1 MIIFLL
7 YWTYDMINRIHEKAL
22 RRVYDD
28 YTSNFYELMV
38 RIVYDDYNSTFN
50 ELMVR

>member
-1 MIIFLL
+1 M
-7 YWTYDMINRIHEKAL
+7 NRIHERAL

-28 YTSNFYELMV
+28 YTSTFNEIYGKINRIHERAL
-38 RIVYDDYNSTFN
+38 RIVYDDYTSTFN